1 MPNIVYFEIPADD
14 VARAREFYQSVLGW
28 KIEPT
33 RGPLEP
39 EAIAAMQYHDID
51 TGDAGEEGLTMGGLY
66 RRQTSELITDHV
78 AVDDIDGVLAK
89 VEKAGGR
96 ILMPKM
102 KITGVGLN
110 AIIQDTEGNSIGLVQ
125 SETGR

>member
-14 VARAREFYQSVLGW
+14 VARARQFYQSVLGW
-28 KIEPT
+28 KIEQT
-33 RGPLEP
+33 RGPPEP
-39 EAIAAMQYHDID
+39 EAIAAMEYHDID
-51 TGDAGEEGLTMGGLY
+51 TGDAGEGGLTKGGLY

-96 ILMPKM
+96 ILVPTM